1 LVIHPDEVIDNRCM
15 ANSPRHL
22 LGPHALSHADN
33 LKPFRASNDYFPDIP
48 GSHAY
53 HIYTNI
59 FASQFLSCITIP
71 DFDMFQTH
79 PFVGGSGEA
88 VRQGPFHAALRALGN
103 GPVTVTDVHDHCVPE
118 VFMRIAGVGRNGKT
132 IALNSDR
139 PIEVLNDRCFDDV
152 AQRGDGKAVR
162 GYAKSKWGVVMGI
175 WNVRSDHGMVRD
187 SVSLDDVAT
196 VFESQ
201 KVICWSHARQEVF
214 ILKSDPGKVVVL
226 QELEFDVLSLV
237 EMKEDIVCLGL
248 IDKYN
253 TLAAIDARK
262 GRHWMF
268 RCLGE
273 AVWVVAGHPR
283 VVIKVEGT
291 AISSVRWALEDV
303 TIVRASLGDFKETG
317 ISTEKFWTVEVVVT
331 HIV

>member
-1 LVIHPDEVIDNRCM
+1 MIDNRCM

-22 LGPHALSHADN
+22 LGPNALSHAKT

-79 PFVGGSGEA
+79 PFVGGSGDA
-88 VRQGPFHAALRALGN
+88 ARQGPFHAALRALGN

-118 VFMRIAGVGRNGKT
+118 VFMRIAGVGRNGRT

-152 AQRGDGKAVR
+152 AQRGDGRGVR

-175 WNVRSDHGMVRD
+175 WNVRGDHGMVRD
-187 SVSLDDVAT
+187 SISMEDVAT
-196 VFESQ
+196 VFESK
-201 KVICWSHARQEVF
+201 KVICWSHARQEAF
-214 ILKSDPGKVVVL
+214 MLKNDPTKEVML
-226 QELEFDVLSLV
+226 RELEFDVLTLV

-253 TLAAIDARK
+253 TLTAIHAGK
-262 GRHWMF
+262 GKQWTF

-283 VVIKVEGT
+283 VVIKVEGM

-303 TIVRASLGDFKETG
+303 TIVRASLTDFRETG
-317 ISTEKFWTVEVVVT
+317 VSKEKFWNIEVVVM
-331 HIV
+331 HIA